1 MFIKVQCVK
10 NEIAS
15 SGGISRGTFLPSLF
29 LVSVWV
35 MPYLMNR
42 GEVNMAEQHGDL
54 RERDP
59 LYSY

>member
-29 LVSVWV
+29 LVSV
-35 MPYLMNR
+35 
-42 GEVNMAEQHGDL
+42 
-54 RERDP
+54 
-59 LYSY
+59 